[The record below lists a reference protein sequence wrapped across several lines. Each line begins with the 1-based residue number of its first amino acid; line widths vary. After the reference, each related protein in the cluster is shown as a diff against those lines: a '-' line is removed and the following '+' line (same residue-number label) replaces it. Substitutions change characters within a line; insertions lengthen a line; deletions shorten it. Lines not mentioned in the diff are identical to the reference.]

1 MEHSPD
7 SNTVFAPSAAFVQT
21 CGSCGSTFR
30 VEIERQRFNG
40 DQQEYAC
47 PHCRHHV
54 CRVATSTPPRITL
67 LSTRSHKRLQST

>member
-1 MEHSPD
+1 MPVTAAMEQPPNHI
-7 SNTVFAPSAAFVQT
+7 FAVSAAFVQT

-40 DQQEYAC
+40 DQQEYVC
-47 PHCRHHV
+47 PSCRHHV

-67 LSTRSHKRLQST
+67 LSTRPRK